1 MTRFHSQVEVGGHR
15 FAAQRLC
22 NHQIRFQILLHGRRS
37 GNPSIL
43 RVDHKTLRK
52 LGRHTEVGIAYRVSG
67 NQFGHLHVLENGHT
81 LVGKRILILRNDRRN
96 KIQRLNHPLLII
108 GHKVLKLE
116 LVEGQV
122 VAEVDASSVTL
133 TRVRDARHLL
143 QQLPLIV
150 SVATVE
156 VESAN
161 AATHTIVGV
170 LNLHRIHPLTSIVIQ
185 CQEEGVGVV
194 TLPCDHLLVVDDERV
209 LWISV
214 DSITGCREV
223 VDVRLH
229 VHHWT
234 YHRIENRL
242 LLALCVLSDQ
252 SDRNYVIS
260 DSQILCRLST
270 RCIIGLPGNR
280 DHAIQWLVVRSLRKR
295 FI

>member
-22 NHQIRFQILLHGRRS
+22 NHQIRFQILLHDRRS
-37 GNPSIL
+37 RNPSVL

-52 LGRHTEVGIAYRVSG
+52 LGRHTEVGIAHRVSG
-67 NQFGHLHVLENGHT
+67 NQFGHLHVLEN
-81 LVGKRILILRNDRRN
+81 RRN
-96 KIQRLNHPLLII
+96 KIQRLNHPLLFT

-170 LNLHRIHPLTSIVIQ
+170 LNLHRIHPLASIVVQ
-185 CQEEGVGVV
+185 RHDEGVGVV
-194 TLPCDHLLVVDDERV
+194 TLPCDHLLVVDNERV

>member
-1 MTRFHSQVEVGGHR
+1 MKRARSRQKCPLGVLGVLAVEVKGNGSR
-15 FAAQRLC
+15 SRL
-22 NHQIRFQILLHGRRS
+22 
-37 GNPSIL
+37 
-43 RVDHKTLRK
+43 
-52 LGRHTEVGIAYRVSG
+52 A
-67 NQFGHLHVLENGHT
+67 
-81 LVGKRILILRNDRRN
+81 
-96 KIQRLNHPLLII
+96 
-108 GHKVLKLE
+108 
-116 LVEGQV
+116 
-122 VAEVDASSVTL
+122 
-133 TRVRDARHLL
+133 
-143 QQLPLIV
+143 
-150 SVATVE
+150 
-156 VESAN
+156 
-161 AATHTIVGV
+161 VGV
-170 LNLHRIHPLTSIVIQ
+170 LDLHHVHPLASIVVQ
-185 CQEEGVGVV
+185 RHDEGVGVV
-194 TLPCDHLLVVDDERV
+194 TLPCNDLLVVDDERV